1 MDCLCSLMYTQGLE
15 QCLVLVGIYLQ
26 GKFTE
31 VEFLGQMVVLIPIS
45 TNYIS
50 LLVFPYQNT
59 IDWVS

>member
-50 LLVFPYQNT
+50 LLVFP
-59 IDWVS
+59 